1 MLHHQ
6 RRGRRR
12 AGGLRKHQEIEN
24 VKVEESFQL
33 QSELAEKAGEGCY
46 VSATTSNNKRFYGV
60 LVDQSALKEA
70 SNLWFQDQADSLE
83 LNRRMKLLI
92 EQKEKEDSKTSGEAA
107 EAIVDGKDAHANAET
122 AKRIHSSVENGD
134 HKRAKTSESA
144 SIKLPASAK
153 DQAVQKFRY
162 VSSSPSGQLPTETAS
177 DYRAL
182 VATFCDV
189 NEASSGDPE
198 QAGRILAAC
207 EAGGNFAGSYYYQY
221 EVLPATLTSQ
231 KARSSEFE
239 MRTSMGLHS
248 FLQDTKLPPFHPLS
262 NLQSGSSHKVL
273 SMLNMKRDSSGNVI
287 WDQQSSI
294 SSEAEAAF
302 LAGGTRLQS
311 VPMQPRSGRRYEIG
325 VIGGGIA
332 GLACCQELVTLLGN
346 EGINARVTLME
357 ARSRLGGRLW
367 TDKLVSTGDKEF
379 VPLEVSFFMSL
390 YSIWFRRFRCLTSLS
405 TPAWSI
411 VDSWN
416 RSQSFGSS
424 L

>member
-1 MLHHQ
+1 LHHQ

-60 LVDQSALKEA
+60 LVDQAALKEA
-70 SNLWFQDQADSLE
+70 SDLWFQDQADSLE

-92 EQKEKEDSKTSGEAA
+92 EQKEKEDSKTSDEAA
-107 EAIVDGKDAHANAET
+107 EAIVDGKDVNVHANGETGET
-122 AKRIHSSVENGD
+122 AKRIHDSVENGD

-153 DQAVQKFRY
+153 DSAVQKFRY
-162 VSSSPSGQLPTETAS
+162 VSSSPSTETAS
-177 DYRAL
+177 DYRVL

-189 NEASSGDPE
+189 NEASNGDPE
-198 QAGRILAAC
+198 QAERILAAC
-207 EAGGNFAGSYYYQY
+207 EAGGNFFGSYYYQY

-231 KARSSEFE
+231 KAKASAFE

-248 FLQDTKLPPFHPLS
+248 FLQDTKLPAFHPLS

-287 WDQQSSI
+287 WDQQSSK

-311 VPMQPRSGRRYEIG
+311 VPMQPRSGRQYEIG

-332 GLACCQELVTLLGN
+332 GLACCQELVTLLRN
-346 EGINARVTLME
+346 EGINAKVTLME

-367 TDKLVSTGDKEF
+367 TDKLESTEDKES
-379 VPLEVSFFMSL
+379 VPIEVSSFMSL
-390 YSIWFRRFRCLTSLS
+390 YSIWFQRFRCLTS
-405 TPAWSI
+405 
-411 VDSWN
+411 
-416 RSQSFGSS
+416 
-424 L
+424 